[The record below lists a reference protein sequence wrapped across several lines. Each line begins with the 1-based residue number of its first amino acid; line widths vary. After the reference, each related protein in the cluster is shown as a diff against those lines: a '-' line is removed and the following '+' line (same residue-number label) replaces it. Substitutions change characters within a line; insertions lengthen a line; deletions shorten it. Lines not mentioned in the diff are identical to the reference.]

1 MVGHRVDNCRNQ
13 HRQLSNCR
21 HAVTAF
27 KPQRNVEKSPPAS
40 LHITKPN
47 SDCIP
52 VARSL
57 DICRETRRKVDT
69 FSSGRDS
76 QQSKFFCLQSLAP
89 ISAQTPTLA
98 GLLPMLGREA
108 KGALDL

>member
-1 MVGHRVDNCRNQ
+1 MVGHRVDNCRDQ

-21 HAVTAF
+21 HAVAAF
-27 KPQRNVEKSPPAS
+27 KAQRNVEKSPPAS
-40 LHITKPN
+40 LHITKPS

-69 FSSGRDS
+69 FSSSRDS
-76 QQSKFFCLQSLAP
+76 QQSKFFLSSGP
-89 ISAQTPTLA
+89 ISAQTSLWQVFCPCLV
-98 GLLPMLGREA
+98 EA

>member
-1 MVGHRVDNCRNQ
+1 MVGHRVDNCRDK
-13 HRQLSNCR
+13 HRQLANCR

-69 FSSGRDS
+69 LTVKYPTRLLLNAFVNRTAISFFS
-76 QQSKFFCLQSLAP
+76 AP
-89 ISAQTPTLA
+89 SHKNTSHKN
-98 GLLPMLGREA
+98 R
-108 KGALDL
+108 